1 MAVLDKEKF
10 FSTLHERIGTD
21 TSEES
26 LNFLEDMT
34 DTYNDL
40 EKRANGDGEDW
51 EKKYHELDRSWRE
64 KYRHRFFTSDGGN
77 IPPMGDDDEDE
88 GYNPESI
95 TYGSLFEVKERK

>member
-10 FSTLHERIGTD
+10 FTTLHERVGTD

-26 LNFLEDMT
+26 LTFLEDMT

-51 EKKYHELDRSWRE
+51 KMKYDELDKSWKA

-77 IPPMGDDDEDE
+77 ASFDYGNDSEDD
-88 GYNPESI
+88 GYNPEAV
-95 TYGSLFEVKERK
+95 TYDKLFK

>member
-1 MAVLDKEKF
+1 MAVLDKDKF
-10 FSTLHERIGTD
+10 FNVLHEKIGND

-26 LNFLEDMT
+26 ISFLEDMT

-51 EKKYHELDRSWRE
+51 HKKYNELNESWKA

-77 IPPMGDDDEDE
+77 YEPMSGQSGDEDE
-88 GYNPESI
+88 YNPEAVTI
-95 TYGSLFEVKERK
+95 DSLFK